1 MGRLKGKDVFSQI
14 LNVPRRLNS
23 FKKVIGGVGG
33 QTDEKCFDN

>member
-23 FKKVIGGVGG
+23 FKKVIGGAAGKTG
-33 QTDEKCFDN
+33 EKCFDN